1 MRIAYFTKTKTR
13 CFLTIKAAPGG
24 ATLDTVEIAG
34 KREAR
39 AYCAAH
45 GIKAWSF

>member
-13 CFLTIKAAPGG
+13 CFLTIKEGPGG
-24 ATLDTVEIAG
+24 ATVDTVEIAG